1 MSIFVVMDSFTPIG
15 AFLSKD
21 TALKVSKSFNAINP
35 EAYVKELVVLEQSY
49 DLRSYPTFIN
59 LGKVTG
65 NVETE

>member
-21 TALKVSKSFNAINP
+21 TALKVSKSFNATNP

-49 DLRSYPTFIN
+49 DLRSYPTFAYLSEVN
-59 LGKVTG
+59 DDA
-65 NVETE
+65 ETK